1 MANKCVCGWGAYGAP
16 PLLSLSKGKGREMG
30 ECLTSAR
37 VIKALHWYA

>member
-1 MANKCVCGWGAYGAP
+1 VDGELTALP
-16 PLLSLSKGKGREMG
+16 RSSLSLSKGKGREMG